1 MEAKRHHW
9 SDYLKGVTG
18 DDIWTINWYI
28 REPAGDG
35 GNPQILTLWV
45 LGPDGFTTEVN
56 TNDGKA
62 RALSDTFFLKP
73 PWHSSVPTN
82 FQYPDPLPNPA
93 PITREQLEVQICCLS
108 PYKASRPDEIP
119 NLVLQ
124 KSFDL
129 IADYLLYLFQAVF
142 TL

>member
-28 REPAGDG
+28 REPAGDR

-45 LGPDGFTTEVN
+45 SGLDGFATEVN

-62 RALSDTFFLKP
+62 RAFSDTFFLKP
-73 PWHSSVPTN
+73 PQHSSVPTN
-82 FQYPDPLPNPA
+82 FQYLDPLPNPP
-93 PITREQLEVQICCLS
+93 PIT
-108 PYKASRPDEIP
+108 
-119 NLVLQ
+119 
-124 KSFDL
+124 
-129 IADYLLYLFQAVF
+129 
-142 TL
+142 